1 MPHSLPVESSSLHH
15 HCQVTE
21 AAVLHLHLILVM
33 NTGGEKQRY
42 NIILFLA
49 CSLDGKNGFT
59 QICLLQMCHNIVKT
73 EE

>member
-33 NTGGEKQRY
+33 NTGGEKQRN

-49 CSLDGKNGFT
+49 RSLDGKKWIYTN
-59 QICLLQMCHNIVKT
+59 LLAANVSHHCEN
-73 EE
+73 

>member
-1 MPHSLPVESSSLHH
+1 MPHSLPLESSSLHH

-33 NTGGEKQRY
+33 NTGGEKQRN

-59 QICLLQMCHNIVKT
+59 QMCHNIVKT